1 MPAIP
6 PSTTIPSD
14 SGHHGLLA
22 VRQNDDSRTSFT
34 AVPTAYKSA
43 DTSLHPGAV
52 AGIVLGAVAAFLLLL
67 YIIYMLLH
75 RGPVVRPMGDGASTV
90 ASGYPMST
98 VTGDTSTY
106 LSFRSRRDR
115 RPKNRSRSRGTS
127 RATSRSKRTRSRTT
141 VQSRDRSRRRGSPL
155 VSESQGSRVIVDPPA
170 PRFVQDSMLSSD
182 NEIVVEE
189 EHSVST
195 PPRRSRRRSQ
205 ERYRRD
211 PLMGDGY
218 RSSRDYSPRDYSP
231 PRRDSRRRY
240 SRDR

>member
-1 MPAIP
+1 MPALP
-6 PSTTIPSD
+6 SSTTIPS
-14 SGHHGLLA
+14 GHHLLA
-22 VRQNDDSRTSFT
+22 VRQNDNSSPSFT
-34 AVPTAYKSA
+34 AVPTVYKSA

-52 AGIVLGAVAAFLLLL
+52 AGIVLGSVAAFLLLL
-67 YIIYMLLH
+67 YLIYMLLH

-90 ASGYPMST
+90 VSGYPMST

-115 RPKNRSRSRGTS
+115 RPRNRSRS

-155 VSESQGSRVIVDPPA
+155 VSESQASRVIVDPPA
-170 PRFVQDSMLSSD
+170 PRYAQDSMLSSD

-195 PPRRSRRRSQ
+195 APRRSRRRSQ
-205 ERYRRD
+205 DRYRRD
-211 PLMGDGY
+211 PLIGEGY
-218 RSSRDYSPRDYSP
+218 RSSREYSPRDYSP
-231 PRRDSRRRY
+231 RRESRRY
-240 SRDR
+240 SRDRR